1 MFSASRHIRTRY
13 AREVVNR
20 QGAPQGGQPGPPRV
34 KVDPRQSISRQP
46 PVQRQTPQPP
56 AVKEFYLPRNLLMNK
71 QARLLPFHWSYHCAV
86 ACQLPCTQNNQLLI
100 ICVQVI
106 ALSTG
111 KQLGYVAELYVD
123 PQRLEVVSLDLK
135 PNWLTLSSESDSSIL
150 LSSLRQ
156 IGDVLLVHDESA
168 LEEGAA
174 MGSTWGAVKLVGMPV
189 ETEDGQTL
197 GKVRLLPATVP

>member
-1 MFSASRHIRTRY
+1 M
-13 AREVVNR
+13 
-20 QGAPQGGQPGPPRV
+20 
-34 KVDPRQSISRQP
+34 
-46 PVQRQTPQPP
+46 
-56 AVKEFYLPRNLLMNK
+56 
-71 QARLLPFHWSYHCAV
+71 
-86 ACQLPCTQNNQLLI
+86 
-100 ICVQVI
+100 QVI

-111 KQLGYVAELYVD
+111 KQLGYVAQLYVD

-197 GKVRLLPATVP
+197 GKVCLLSA